1 MSKTTTLEL
10 PDEIYGRLTRRA
22 AENGRS
28 PAAEALEIVVNSLTT
43 EASGASRTQRAE
55 ALAAITALQED
66 VADWF
71 GERKPPGMADALI
84 AERRAEAIRQR

>member
-10 PDEIYGRLTRRA
+10 PDEVYGRLTRRA

-28 PAAEALEIVVNSLTT
+28 PAAEARDIVVKSLTA
-43 EASGASRTQRAE
+43 EAGAASRKQRAE
-55 ALAAITALQED
+55 ALAAITALQND

-84 AERRAEAIRQR
+84 AERRAEAMRQR